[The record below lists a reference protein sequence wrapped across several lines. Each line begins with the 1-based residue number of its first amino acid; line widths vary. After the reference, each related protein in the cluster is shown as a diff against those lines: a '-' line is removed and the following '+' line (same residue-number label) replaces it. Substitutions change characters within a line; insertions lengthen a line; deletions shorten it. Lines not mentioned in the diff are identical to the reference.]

1 MVVKIR
7 AAVCVAMIWVAT
19 VACVSVSAWVAI
31 DRAGRDITG
40 GVLASLPPVTLGS
53 TLSTTTPQGDP
64 SPTDATPEPSVTR
77 EPSGTPKPTGTTG
90 PSASSEPSAK
100 PEPSTTAKAAT
111 TAKPST
117 TSRDRTFSVEGG
129 QVSVRCT
136 DSTIRLRIAQP
147 DNGWRVEVE
156 KAGLEEVKVT
166 FRRGDSE
173 DLGGGRVS
181 AVCTAGTPTFQTETD
196 H

>member
-1 MVVKIR
+1 MVMKVR
-7 AAVCVAMIWVAT
+7 TAVGVATIWVAT
-19 VACVSVSAWVAI
+19 VACVSATAWVAI

-40 GVLASLPPVTLGS
+40 GVVSSLPPVTLGS
-53 TLSTTTPQGDP
+53 ALATTTPQRSP
-64 SPTDATPEPSVTR
+64 SRTDMTTGPADIPEPSDRPEPSVKP
-77 EPSGTPKPTGTTG
+77 EP
-90 PSASSEPSAK
+90 AK
-100 PEPSTTAKAAT
+100 PEPAA
-111 TAKPST
+111 TAKPAT

-156 KAGLEEVKVT
+156 KAGPEEVNVI
-166 FRRGDSE
+166 FRRGDNE
-173 DLGGGRVS
+173 DLAGGHVT
-181 AVCTAGTPTFQTETD
+181 AVCQAGTPIFKTETD

>member
-1 MVVKIR
+1 MVMKMRTAVGV
-7 AAVCVAMIWVAT
+7 AAIWVAT
-19 VACVSVSAWVAI
+19 VACVSATAWVAI
-31 DRAGRDITG
+31 DRAGRDLTG
-40 GVLASLPPVTLGS
+40 GVAGSLPPVTLGS
-53 TLSTTTPQGDP
+53 ALVTTTPQISP
-64 SPTDATPEPSVTR
+64 SRTNVTPAPSDTPQPTDTPEPSA
-77 EPSGTPKPTGTTG
+77 KP
-90 PSASSEPSAK
+90 APSAK
-100 PEPSTTAKAAT
+100 PEPSA

-156 KAGLEEVKVT
+156 KAGPEEVIVI

-173 DLGGGRVS
+173 DLGGSRLT
-181 AVCTAGTPTFQTETD
+181 AVCSAGTATIKAETEN
-196 H
+196 